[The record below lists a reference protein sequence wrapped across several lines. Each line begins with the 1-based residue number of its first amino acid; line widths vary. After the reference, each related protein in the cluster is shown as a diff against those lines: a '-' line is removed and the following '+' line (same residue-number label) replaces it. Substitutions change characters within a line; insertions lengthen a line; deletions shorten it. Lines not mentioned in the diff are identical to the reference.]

1 MSVIDYLRTLGRKP
15 EASAAPDPR
24 FLALTEANAAL
35 VFIVEGDVIRYA
47 NRAARGGTRR
57 EDLVGERFSELAH
70 VESRATLSQRMT
82 GHTPASVL
90 VPHRFELK
98 LDGPRGL
105 EPWIDLTLTP
115 IEHEGR
121 PAILAMGFDITDR
134 KLAEGAMRE
143 SERRLRDLI
152 ENVQLVSVLLDARGD
167 ITFVNEYA
175 LELLG
180 HHEEDVAGR
189 NWFDLVV
196 PLDRRGPMQETFAG
210 RIATG
215 TTGGLLN
222 ALAGEIGGAKRRT
235 QWVRRFRS
243 GPLGGDAEI
252 ALEMLDNRCQ
262 RIVFFEDPHVARQHE
277 ADIQLLERSARIATE
292 RAMCVSDRAS
302 AQAWVRG
309 CELRIPP
316 VRRANP

>member
-1 MSVIDYLRTLGRKP
+1 MPRRPLRIGLV
-15 EASAAPDPR
+15 ASRLHRHGP
-24 FLALTEANAAL
+24 NAAL
-35 VFIVEGDVIRYA
+35 FRLLAPLDEALRDELKPELFVVGQTYDALAEARILNGYRGMHRLPARRDGGLIHLVAGVVAEDPAKRLDAIVYLLDPDDPTSVFPEGQALKRECVIHEVPFVSTFA
-47 NRAARGGTRR
+47 HAR
-57 EDLVGERFSELAH
+57 EW
-70 VESRATLSQRMT
+70 
-82 GHTPASVL
+82 
-90 VPHRFELK
+90 FELTCVAHGLPRDPA
-98 LDGPRGL
+98 LD
-105 EPWIDLTLTP
+105 PWFDF
-115 IEHEGR
+115 GR
-121 PAILAMGFDITDR
+121 QTIA
-134 KLAEGAMRE
+134 
-143 SERRLRDLI
+143 
-152 ENVQLVSVLLDARGD
+152 LVAHDARKD
-167 ITFVNEYA
+167 AMVAFVRDNFA
-175 LELLG
+175 F
-180 HHEEDVAGR
+180 
-189 NWFDLVV
+189 FD
-196 PLDRRGPMQETFAG
+196 RFAG

-222 ALAGEIGGAKRRT
+222 VLADEIGGAKRRE